1 MALKEFKNVKVGY
14 IPDALVEIDKKKYK
28 IHDVID
34 NEDILVDTDLKY
46 PALKKV
52 LKPSKER
59 IYDGCP
65 YQSEC
70 GGCNFQHINYEY
82 EKKLKEEYLNDL
94 FKGFSLGHIPF
105 VGMEDSLGYRNKAIM
120 TYKLSKSKKV
130 VCGLYE
136 EYTHKIVTISNC
148 KLQNKKANQI
158 IEALNKVLTKNKI
171 TPYDEKTRTGVLRHV
186 YVRCGINSD
195 ECMVVLVTN
204 GEMFPGRGN
213 VINDLKKLNLG
224 ITTIVQNINSRDTS
238 IVLGDKERVLYGP
251 GFIYENVS
259 DYRFKISSKSFFQV
273 NTKGMEKLY
282 NLALEKGNIKPTDTL
297 IDAYCGVGTISIFAS
312 KYAKKVIGVELNKN
326 AVMDAKINAKINN
339 INNVEFICDDAT
351 NFMTMLA
358 KNRQSCDVVIMDPPR
373 EGSTKAFINAI
384 NYLKANRVIYISCNP
399 ETLKRDLYLFSENDY
414 VVKSITGVDMFS
426 RTIHTEC
433 IAILEKDDEL
443 SSLEHL
449 AKISK
454 NGGNVLEELTKNQNK
469 KSNNKLRVIPKAD
482 IEMMREDNY
491 ERTGNIKQKKFR
503 Y

>member
-1 MALKEFKNVKVGY
+1 
-14 IPDALVEIDKKKYK
+14 
-28 IHDVID
+28 
-34 NEDILVDTDLKY
+34 
-46 PALKKV
+46 
-52 LKPSKER
+52 
-59 IYDGCP
+59 
-65 YQSEC
+65 
-70 GGCNFQHINYEY
+70 
-82 EKKLKEEYLNDL
+82 
-94 FKGFSLGHIPF
+94 
-105 VGMEDSLGYRNKAIM
+105 
-120 TYKLSKSKKV
+120 
-130 VCGLYE
+130 
-136 EYTHKIVTISNC
+136 
-148 KLQNKKANQI
+148 
-158 IEALNKVLTKNKI
+158 
-171 TPYDEKTRTGVLRHV
+171 
-186 YVRCGINSD
+186 
-195 ECMVVLVTN
+195 
-204 GEMFPGRGN
+204 
-213 VINDLKKLNLG
+213 
-224 ITTIVQNINSRDTS
+224 
-238 IVLGDKERVLYGP
+238 
-251 GFIYENVS
+251 
-259 DYRFKISSKSFFQV
+259 
-273 NTKGMEKLY
+273 MEKLY